1 MRRKNK
7 IPKSSDLHNERATN
21 NSILRSNR
29 FRLNKPD
36 IGEVWSEIN
45 KSNNNKK
52 ISKFSLT
59 KKHKINESKQR
70 NVVRET
76 KKAKIP
82 TKSKRTTFLNRINH
96 NWLKFATS
104 KKKKLIITSVFFSL
118 LLIIVVNLKSDKKSV
133 LGESNGYSQEEL
145 TKIVEDTAKNK
156 IFSLD
161 KLNFKIFIPKG
172 KTLEDLGGVINVSPD
187 KASPAYTYID
197 KIGQNEIRVTQQ
209 EVDADFIN
217 NKESKL
223 YKIAVDFQAT
233 NTIQI
238 NDFKIYYGYNE
249 NAHVQS
255 LITLK
260 EDKLILIASSVKL
273 DDSDWIA
280 YVISLQ

>member
-1 MRRKNK
+1 MHKE
-7 IPKSSDLHNERATN
+7 KSSK

-52 ISKFSLT
+52 ISKFNFT
-59 KKHKINESKQR
+59 KLHKINDSKQR
-70 NVVRET
+70 NVVKET
-76 KKAKIP
+76 KNAKNQ
-82 TKSKRTTFLNRINH
+82 TKSNRIAFLNRIKH
-96 NWLKFATS
+96 YWLKFATS
-104 KKKKLIITSVFFSL
+104 KKKKLIIISVFFSL

-161 KLNFKIFIPKG
+161 KLNFKILIPKG